1 MERAPGEYDFSGY
14 RELLEEVKAA
24 GLKLQAVLSFHACG
38 NNVGDTAE
46 IPLPEWV
53 LEAARGASPP
63 FYSDGRGLEPNL
75 EYVSLW
81 ADEAEGLLRGRSPLQ
96 CYRDFM
102 LAFRRALG
110 PDLGGAVSEVVVGLG
125 PSGELRFPA
134 YSEQVRSP
142 RARSRDGGD
151 SRTTDAPLSL
161 PLSQHGWRFPGVGTF
176 QCHDGRAKEAF
187 ARAAAAAGR
196 EDWARRGPPG
206 AASWHPTS
214 APEATDFFREA
225 DGQLHSDFGRFFMVS
240 ELCPAFPTRPRLA
253 GTPPWGRDLCAD
265 GGGAQAWYAEELVAH
280 GDRVLGVAREALGG
294 AAGVVLTIKVAGIH
308 WHYAHRSHAAE
319 LTAGYFNTD
328 AGEVRARREEEKR
341 PSSSSPPPR
350 DPAGRRSADS
360 SILQGYGPLCRLCR
374 RHGAMLTFTCA
385 EMCDAQHDPQA
396 ACSPERLLRDLRLAA
411 AQHGLPLAGEN
422 ALPVFFPG
430 GLDACALDRIVRNA
444 WARDLADAASDPTA
458 APSTAPPPDQ
468 AAAGARPLPPL
479 ARFTFLRLVP
489 EILAPQPGRLWADFM
504 RGMRGGAEDNDGAG
518 RVAVQA

>member
-102 LAFRRALG
+102 LAFHRALG

-142 RARSRDGGD
+142 RPFSGRVGGTPGLTRSFF
-151 SRTTDAPLSL
+151 LFF
-161 PLSQHGWRFPGVGTF
+161 QHGWRFPGVGTF

-187 ARAAAAAGR
+187 ARAARAAGR
-196 EDWARRGPPG
+196 EDWARQGPPG
-206 AASWHPTS
+206 AAGWHPTS
-214 APEATDFFREA
+214 APEATEFFREA

-240 ELCPAFPTRPRLA
+240 EACPALLPPTVSL
-253 GTPPWGRDLCAD
+253 T
-265 GGGAQAWYAEELVAH
+265 GAPAV
-280 GDRVLGVAREALGG
+280 G
-294 AAGVVLTIKVAGIH
+294 
-308 WHYAHRSHAAE
+308 
-319 LTAGYFNTD
+319 TAGH
-328 AGEVRARREEEKR
+328 
-341 PSSSSPPPR
+341 
-350 DPAGRRSADS
+350 GR
-360 SILQGYGPLCRLCR
+360 
-374 RHGAMLTFTCA
+374 
-385 EMCDAQHDPQA
+385 
-396 ACSPERLLRDLRLAA
+396 
-411 AQHGLPLAGEN
+411 
-422 ALPVFFPG
+422 
-430 GLDACALDRIVRNA
+430 
-444 WARDLADAASDPTA
+444 
-458 APSTAPPPDQ
+458 
-468 AAAGARPLPPL
+468 
-479 ARFTFLRLVP
+479 
-489 EILAPQPGRLWADFM
+489 
-504 RGMRGGAEDNDGAG
+504 
-518 RVAVQA
+518 